1 MALEWL
7 SIASVWFKK
16 AKGFNLYYS
25 NWLIVVTAII
35 EMEQFVWGLTS
46 EALRHSDRIQREIRK
61 NEVYTAPSTRRT
73 TKGKIISV
81 ALSTRL
87 GEPYSG
93 KNLFWCV
100 CLFQLVSG

>member
-35 EMEQFVWGLTS
+35 EMEQFVWGLT
-46 EALRHSDRIQREIRK
+46 LKPYVIQIEFSAKFARTRCTPRRPLDEQKREK
-61 NEVYTAPSTRRT
+61 
-73 TKGKIISV
+73 
-81 ALSTRL
+81 
-87 GEPYSG
+87 
-93 KNLFWCV
+93 LF
-100 CLFQLVSG
+100 L

>member
-35 EMEQFVWGLTS
+35 EMEQFVSQKKGTKNS
-46 EALRHSDRIQREIRK
+46 REKKIVK
-61 NEVYTAPSTRRT
+61 TV
-73 TKGKIISV
+73 TKKKGM
-81 ALSTRL
+81 
-87 GEPYSG
+87 
-93 KNLFWCV
+93 
-100 CLFQLVSG
+100 

>member
-46 EALRHSDRIQREIRK
+46 EALRHSDQI
-61 NEVYTAPSTRRT
+61 
-73 TKGKIISV
+73 
-81 ALSTRL
+81 
-87 GEPYSG
+87 
-93 KNLFWCV
+93 
-100 CLFQLVSG
+100 